1 MLYPLFCGAVVFPGL
16 FYVFSKLFKVT
27 FKHWS
32 DADVFSISERFAA
45 LTPIQTLEKMSD
57 LLRSFQLKPN

>member
-1 MLYPLFCGAVVFPGL
+1 MFPGL
-16 FYVFSKLFKVT
+16 FYSFATVFKVT

-45 LTPIQTLEKMSD
+45 LVEKMTD
-57 LLRSFQLKPN
+57 LFSFRLKI

>member
-1 MLYPLFCGAVVFPGL
+1 MLYLAFCGAVVFPGL
-16 FYVFSKLFKVT
+16 FYSFSKVFKVT

-45 LTPIQTLEKMSD
+45 LTLETAPCIVFLSSKH
-57 LLRSFQLKPN
+57 LTCRS